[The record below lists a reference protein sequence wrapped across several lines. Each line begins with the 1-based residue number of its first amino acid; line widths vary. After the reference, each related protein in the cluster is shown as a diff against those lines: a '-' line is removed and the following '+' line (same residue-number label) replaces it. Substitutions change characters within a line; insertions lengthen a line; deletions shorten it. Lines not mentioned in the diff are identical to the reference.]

1 MGNALMTNFESGT
14 TEEPNPVKFKRRP
27 GISSNW
33 PPADWKTA
41 PGFPTT
47 GAPKYKPI
55 KDISGLHT
63 LKEDEVAEVMRHLE
77 KPVDIN
83 FEGVIQH
90 QVHLGW
96 WVYKILKSGFVK
108 WVNETMESG
117 LPYDLVVGDKEY
129 IEVKSTKYVR
139 KDWFSIS
146 IREWQ
151 FAVKLKRV
159 NYIYSIAHV
168 VLAADNTATVSQSL
182 YTKTLPDSSSLIG
195 KLQLA
200 LTIH

>member
-1 MGNALMTNFESGT
+1 
-14 TEEPNPVKFKRRP
+14 
-27 GISSNW
+27 
-33 PPADWKTA
+33 
-41 PGFPTT
+41 
-47 GAPKYKPI
+47 
-55 KDISGLHT
+55 
-63 LKEDEVAEVMRHLE
+63 MRHLE
-77 KPVDIN
+77 KHPPDPVDIN

-139 KDWFSIS
+139 KDWFNIS

-151 FAVKLKRV
+151 FAVEKGEL
-159 NYIYSIAHV
+159 YSIAHV
-168 VLAADNTATVSQSL
+168 VLAPDNSAIQQSL
-182 YTKTLPDSSSLIG
+182 YIQKPCQTHP
-195 KLQLA
+195 A
-200 LTIH
+200 W